1 MHHLIKS
8 FVDILNSQFTPINE
22 NDHFYTKE
30 GKKYIKIIRNGAV
43 HAFIDSDLNVYKPA
57 SWNSPA
63 KGIRYNLEKD
73 WEVLKKNAD
82 IYGSYLYRR
91 G

>member
-8 FVDILNSQFTPINE
+8 FVDILNSQFTPV
-22 NDHFYTKE
+22 NDTDYFYA
-30 GKKYIKIIRNGAV
+30 KKGRKYTKIIRNGSV
-43 HAFIDSDLNVYKPA
+43 HCFIDQSGNIYKPA
-57 SWNSPA
+57 SWNAPA
-63 KGIRYNLEKD
+63 KGIRYTLEKD

-82 IYGSYLYRR
+82 IYGAYLYRR